1 MKLLRIVRLLFV
13 FAIAAAAGAALLFP
27 AIDSTPAYPQRI
39 VLTLTADPAHS
50 QAVTWQL
57 STPISHPQA
66 QISAA
71 AADPAFTKSALTVS
85 AEHTGS
91 DSYAAMFKDLKAD
104 TLYSYRVGGDS
115 SWSEWNNFHTASDKP
130 APFSFLYFGDAQNDI
145 SSMWS
150 RVVRAA
156 VLNAPGARFMV
167 HAGDL
172 VAEGYDEHLWD
183 EWTRALGF
191 VTAMIPCLPVTGNH
205 DLHHPPAEG
214 KAILSAEPPW
224 NATFSLPANGPDAP
238 EQRGLSYSID
248 YQGVRFIALDV
259 NVWANTDFVASE
271 RERIAKSE
279 LSWLEHELN
288 ANPNRWTIVVQH
300 QTMYSVGKERDYKEM
315 RDALLP
321 LYDKYGV
328 DLVLQGHDHQYAR
341 TFKLAANKVVS
352 ETAKGT
358 VYVISVSG
366 PKMYE
371 HDNRFDTLMAKTI
384 QNRQMYQVIDVKPEQ
399 IMFHAY
405 AATGELL
412 DDFTLRKA
420 NSVGR

>member
-1 MKLLRIVRLLFV
+1 MKLHRIVRLLFV

-50 QAVTWQL
+50 QAVTWRL

-71 AADPAFTKSALTVS
+71 DADPAFTKSALTVS

-172 VAEGYDEHLWD
+172 VAESYD
-183 EWTRALGF
+183 
-191 VTAMIPCLPVTGNH
+191 
-205 DLHHPPAEG
+205 
-214 KAILSAEPPW
+214 
-224 NATFSLPANGPDAP
+224 
-238 EQRGLSYSID
+238 
-248 YQGVRFIALDV
+248 
-259 NVWANTDFVASE
+259 
-271 RERIAKSE
+271 
-279 LSWLEHELN
+279 
-288 ANPNRWTIVVQH
+288 
-300 QTMYSVGKERDYKEM
+300 
-315 RDALLP
+315 
-321 LYDKYGV
+321 
-328 DLVLQGHDHQYAR
+328 
-341 TFKLAANKVVS
+341 
-352 ETAKGT
+352 
-358 VYVISVSG
+358 
-366 PKMYE
+366 
-371 HDNRFDTLMAKTI
+371 
-384 QNRQMYQVIDVKPEQ
+384 
-399 IMFHAY
+399 
-405 AATGELL
+405 
-412 DDFTLRKA
+412 
-420 NSVGR
+420 